1 MLEYVS
7 AAAAV
12 AALPGT
18 IELAALT
25 AAAAATTKRHAPRRK
40 VDASGLRLVIPAH
53 DEAAGIEGTLDHL
66 LERLPAPLGPRD
78 VLVIADNCSDA
89 TADLARAKGVRVLER
104 QVKGKRGKG
113 HALDEAFT
121 QLLAHDAEAER
132 FLVLDADAR
141 LGPGTID
148 ALLAAFDDGAHAVQ
162 ASYRVA
168 DPDRDARSGLLNLAW
183 SCFNH
188 VRPLGRERLGLS
200 VGILGN
206 GFGLTRDALALV
218 PYRAGSVVEDLEY
231 HLRLVDAG
239 LRVRFVPS
247 ARVLAAAAPT
257 ASAERTQRVRW
268 EGGRLRMIVEHL
280 PQLCLRVLRGRLRFV
295 EPALELALLPLAL
308 HSSLLA
314 IALLAGGWP
323 ALIGALGFGVVLAH
337 VLAGAFVAGR
347 GARDLAALA
356 HAPAHVARKLALVP
370 KIVRGSS
377 KDAGWKRTDRA
388 A

>member
-7 AAAAV
+7 AAAAA

-18 IELAALT
+18 IELAVLT
-25 AAAAATTKRHAPRRK
+25 AAAAATRPRRAPNRTG
-40 VDASGLRLVIPAH
+40 DAAGLRIVIPAH
-53 DEAAGIEGTLDHL
+53 DEAEVIEGTLDHL
-66 LERLPAPLGPRD
+66 LGRLPAPLGARC
-78 VLVIADNCSDA
+78 VLVVADNCSDD
-89 TADLARAKGVRVLER
+89 TAELARAKGVRVLER
-104 QVKGKRGKG
+104 HVKGARGKG

-121 QLLAHDAEAER
+121 QLLEHDPDAER
-132 FLVLDADAR
+132 FIVLDADAR
-141 LGPGTID
+141 LGPGTLD

-188 VRPLGRERLGLS
+188 LRPLGRERLGLS

-206 GFGLTRDALALV
+206 GFGLTRDALAAV

-231 HLRLVDAG
+231 HLRLVEAG
-239 LRVRFVPS
+239 MRVRFVPT
-247 ARVLAAAAPT
+247 ARVLAAAAPSS
-257 ASAERTQRVRW
+257 SAERTQRVRW
-268 EGGRLRMIVEHL
+268 EGGRLRMIVDHL
-280 PQLCLRVLRGRLRFV
+280 PKLIGQVARGRLRFV

-308 HSSLLA
+308 HA
-314 IALLAGGWP
+314 ALLAVAVIGGGWP
-323 ALIGALGFGVVLAH
+323 ALVGAVGFAVVAAH

-347 GARDLAALA
+347 GTRDLAALA
-356 HAPAHVARKLALVP
+356 FAPAHVARKLALVP
-370 KIVRGSS
+370 AIVRGSS
-377 KDAGWKRTDRA
+377 RNAGWKRTDRA